1 MSQVVHRRN
10 LDFLFYEVCG
20 LGELLETPRYA
31 AYDRATISG
40 ILDVVQAIA
49 EEHFLPCAAEL
60 DAHEPHFVDGK
71 VVIPEAAK
79 RALMV
84 CGSAGLFSAGFDE
97 SVGGLQL
104 PAMVTYATNGIL
116 ACANIA
122 LANYQNLT
130 IANAN
135 LLNTFGTQEL
145 KSLFLP
151 PMLDGRWFGTMC
163 LSETQAGSSLSDIRT
178 QAEAFDERLYRITGS
193 KMWISGGDHELSD
206 NIVHMVLARLPDSP
220 PGVKGISLFLVP
232 KYRVS
237 DDGSIGSFNNV
248 ATAGLNHKMGQRG
261 TSNCLL
267 NFGEE
272 GDCLG
277 FLIGEPNKGLSC
289 MFHMMNEA
297 RIFVGTDSVM
307 SALAGYLY
315 SLDYA
320 QTRLQGRSPR
330 GKDPT
335 SPQVPIIEHA
345 DVKRMLL
352 GQKAA
357 VEGGLALSC
366 YCTML
371 LDLKAVAPS
380 EAERDDLTLLL
391 ELLTPVLKS
400 WPSEHCLEANKL
412 AIQVLGGYG
421 YTRDYPVERHY
432 RDNRLNHI
440 HEGAFG
446 IQGLDLLGRKVQIS
460 NGRALDLLLA
470 KIRET
475 LAEAETVERFA
486 DEVRR
491 LAAAL
496 EALVSA
502 TDVAKACDDPVLALA
517 NATLYLDGFGHVVI
531 AWLWLK
537 QALVSQAALAAV
549 KNAASRN
556 FYEGKLAACRY
567 FHRYELPSVF
577 GKFNL
582 VQTLDETCLGM
593 RNEDFLGD

>member
-1 MSQVVHRRN
+1 
-10 LDFLFYEVCG
+10 
-20 LGELLETPRYA
+20 
-31 AYDRATISG
+31 
-40 ILDVVQAIA
+40 
-49 EEHFLPCAAEL
+49 
-60 DAHEPHFVDGK
+60 
-71 VVIPEAAK
+71 
-79 RALMV
+79 
-84 CGSAGLFSAGFDE
+84 
-97 SVGGLQL
+97 
-104 PAMVTYATNGIL
+104 
-116 ACANIA
+116 
-122 LANYQNLT
+122 
-130 IANAN
+130 
-135 LLNTFGTQEL
+135 
-145 KSLFLP
+145 
-151 PMLDGRWFGTMC
+151 
-163 LSETQAGSSLSDIRT
+163 
-178 QAEAFDERLYRITGS
+178 
-193 KMWISGGDHELSD
+193 
-206 NIVHMVLARLPDSP
+206 
-220 PGVKGISLFLVP
+220 
-232 KYRVS
+232 
-237 DDGSIGSFNNV
+237 
-248 ATAGLNHKMGQRG
+248 
-261 TSNCLL
+261 
-267 NFGEE
+267 
-272 GDCLG
+272 
-277 FLIGEPNKGLSC
+277 

-352 GQKAA
+352 AQKAA

-380 EAERDDLTLLL
+380 EAERDDLNLLL

-446 IQGLDLLGRKVQIS
+446 IQGLDLLGRKVQMS

-486 DEVRR
+486 DDVGR

>member
-1 MSQVVHRRN
+1 MSHVVHRKN

-20 LGELLETPRYA
+20 LGELFESSRYA
-31 AYDRATISG
+31 AYDRTMIAG
-40 ILDVVQAIA
+40 ILDLAQAIA

-71 VVIPEAAK
+71 VVIPESAK
-79 RALMV
+79 RALEV
-84 CGSAGLFSAGFDE
+84 CAAAGFFSAGFDE

-104 PAMVTYATNGIL
+104 PATVAFTINGIL
-116 ACANIA
+116 ASANIA
-122 LANYQNLT
+122 LANYLNLT
-130 IANAN
+130 SANAN
-135 LLNTFGTQEL
+135 LLNTFGTPDL
-145 KSLFLP
+145 KARFLA
-151 PMLDGRWFGTMC
+151 PMLEGRWFGTMC

-178 QAEAFDERLYRITGS
+178 RAEAADDGLYKITGS
-193 KMWISGGDHELSD
+193 KMWISAGDHDLSE
-206 NIVHMVLARLPDSP
+206 NIVHMVLARMPGSP

-232 KYRVS
+232 KYRVG
-237 DDGSIGSFNNV
+237 DDGSIGVFNNV

-272 GDCLG
+272 GDSLG
-277 FLIGEPNKGLSC
+277 FLIGEPNKGLSY
-289 MFHMMNEA
+289 MFKMMNEA

-307 SALAGYLY
+307 SGLAGYLY

-320 QTRLQGRSPR
+320 RTRLQGRTPR
-330 GKDPT
+330 DKDPT

-352 GQKAA
+352 AQKAA

-371 LDLKAVAPS
+371 LDLKAVALTQ
-380 EAERDDLTLLL
+380 EERDELELLL

-440 HEGAFG
+440 HEGSFG
-446 IQGLDLLGRKVQIS
+446 IQGLDLLGRKVQI
-460 NGRALDLLLA
+460 NDGRALDLLLA
-470 KIRET
+470 RIRATLVEADLVEG
-475 LAEAETVERFA
+475 LAEESS
-486 DEVRR
+486 R
-491 LAAAL
+491 LGVAL

-502 TDVAKACDDPVLALA
+502 TNAAKACPDPALALA
-517 NATLYLDGFGHVVI
+517 NATLYLDGFGHIVI

-537 QALVSQAALAAV
+537 QALAAKIALSAQADNPLGD
-549 KNAASRN
+549 
-556 FYEGKLAACRY
+556 FYGGKLAACRY
-567 FHRYELPSVF
+567 FYRYELPSVF
-577 GKFNL
+577 MKFDL
-582 VQTLDETCLGM
+582 VRTLDPTCLAM
-593 RNEDFLGD
+593 RSEAFFGD